1 VREGDETE
9 RFQDKDF
16 RVGGDVITA
25 VEGKAV
31 RSESD
36 LAKALLVRK
45 PGDTITVAIRRG
57 DKRLNVRIKLG
68 ERPLDSPRRG

>member
-1 VREGDETE
+1 VQGT
-9 RFQDKDF
+9 
-16 RVGGDVITA
+16 
-25 VEGKAV
+25 AV

-36 LAKALLVRK
+36 LAKALLVHK
-45 PGDTITVAIRRG
+45 PGDTVTVAIRRG